1 MVDNKEICAFFYYDL
16 GSSCT
21 RRCTRRRQAAT
32 RSRAWPRVAGDEPP
46 LPVVAMG
53 RRAQPA
59 DYRGRRRDHAL
70 DEQVTAHLVQVLET
84 VHVDGDKNMG
94 AVVDREMRVLFGLMF
109 GGWSHGSMYYVGLYS
124 IYEVARARRNCLVSL
139 SPLEEGRQ
147 TTDARVGMIRSVLDH
162 NNKTITMVAFIVDD
176 NCSSNQKIAT
186 FLGVPLIG
194 CASHRF
200 NLINSFL
207 ADYAP
212 ELAALN
218 SLMIQLRHCNNAAT
232 LTKFTDLQSIKRN
245 AVRWSPAYDMVA
257 RYVRIRDAIRQVEA
271 VDEYVPSDE

>member
-16 GSSCT
+16 GSSWYACKECGNA
-21 RRCTRRRQAAT
+21 RKKQIG
-32 RSRAWPRVAGDEPP
+32 SG
-46 LPVVAMG
+46 
-53 RRAQPA
+53 
-59 DYRGRRRDHAL
+59 YS
-70 DEQVTAHLVQVLET
+70 
-84 VHVDGDKNMG
+84 N
-94 AVVDREMRVLFGLMF
+94 LM
-109 GGWSHGSMYYVGLYS
+109 SHITTKHPQYEEI
-124 IYEVARARRNCLVSL
+124 IYEVARARRDCLLSL

-232 LTKFTDLQSIKRN
+232 LTKFTDLQSIERN
-245 AVRWSPAYDMVA
+245 AVRWSPAYAMVA